1 MSEGERKLADTR
13 GKFTQVVRDGRELND
28 AEWAGGRILL
38 SDKRLILAGSSG
50 KRTITLQSIVSL
62 DGRTDVNQ
70 LVAKVSGY
78 VSLRLDDG
86 DVLLVSAKDPESFE
100 RLLYRALLDRRV
112 VLVRHPAV
120 EGGVVTDAEWTKG
133 RLQIGE
139 GAVNLAVADGSFVE
153 IDLDDIG
160 SVAVGERS
168 VRDEKRRVLEVEHSE
183 DGTSVQTYVSGSA
196 RRSSILE
203 TLLREGESR
212 SEIGVELTERQN
224 EVLMALYS
232 GVSPFEIPDFLGM
245 DVDDVE
251 EVFDRLIELEV
262 IEEIRTRR
270 EVALNARG
278 RNIASEAMN
287 DN

>member
-1 MSEGERKLADTR
+1 MGEGERKIVDTR
-13 GKFTQVVRDGRELND
+13 GKFTQVVKNGRELSD
-28 AEWAGGRILL
+28 AEWTGGRILL
-38 SDKRLILAGSSG
+38 SNKRLILASGNG
-50 KRTITLQSIVSL
+50 KRTVPLDTVSSL

-78 VSLRLDDG
+78 VSLQLSTDD
-86 DVLLVSAKDPESFE
+86 VILVSADDPESFE
-100 RLLYRALLDRRV
+100 RMLYRALLDRAV
-112 VLVRHPAV
+112 VLARHPAV
-120 EGGVVTDAEWTKG
+120 EGGVVTDAGWEKARIKIEKG
-133 RLQIGE
+133 VV
-139 GAVNLAVADGSFVE
+139 ALAIADGSFVE

-160 SVAVGERS
+160 SMSAKERT
-168 VRDEKRRVLEVEHSE
+168 VKDEERQVLEVEHSE
-183 DGTSVQTYVSGSA
+183 EETSVQTYISGTV
-196 RRSSILE
+196 RRCSILE
-203 TLLREGESR
+203 TLLRKGESR
-212 SEIGVELTERQN
+212 SEIGVDLTERQN

-251 EVFDRLIELEV
+251 EVFDRLIELDV

-287 DN
+287 DQ

>member
-1 MSEGERKLADTR
+1 MGEGERKIVDTR
-13 GKFTQVVRDGRELND
+13 GKFTQVVKNGRELSD
-28 AEWAGGRILL
+28 AEWTGGRILL
-38 SDKRLILAGSSG
+38 SNKRLILASGNG
-50 KRTITLQSIVSL
+50 KRTIPLDTVSSL

-78 VSLRLDDG
+78 VSLQLSTDD
-86 DVLLVSAKDPESFE
+86 VILVSADDPESFE
-100 RLLYRALLDRRV
+100 RMLYRALLDRAV
-112 VLVRHPAV
+112 VLARHPAV
-120 EGGVVTDAEWTKG
+120 EGGVVTDAEWEKARIKIEKG
-133 RLQIGE
+133 VV
-139 GAVNLAVADGSFVE
+139 ALAIADGSFVE

-160 SVAVGERS
+160 SMSAKERT
-168 VRDEKRRVLEVEHSE
+168 VKDEERRVLEVEHSE
-183 DGTSVQTYVSGSA
+183 EETSVQTYISGTV
-196 RRSSILE
+196 RRCSILE

-212 SEIGVELTERQN
+212 SEIGVDLTERQN

-251 EVFDRLIELEV
+251 EVFDRLIELDV

-287 DN
+287 DQ

>member
-1 MSEGERKLADTR
+1 MSEGERKIVDTR
-13 GKFTQVVRDGRELND
+13 GKFTQVVKDGRELND
-28 AEWAGGRILL
+28 AEWTGGRILL
-38 SDKRLILAGSSG
+38 SNKRLILASGNG
-50 KRTITLQSIVSL
+50 KRTVPLDTVASL

-78 VSLRLDDG
+78 VSLQLSTDD
-86 DVLLVSAKDPESFE
+86 VILVSAEDPESFQ
-100 RLLYRALLDRRV
+100 RMLYRALLDRAV
-112 VLVRHPAV
+112 VLARHPAV
-120 EGGVVTDAEWTKG
+120 EGGVVTDAEWEKA
-133 RLQIGE
+133 RIKIEE
-139 GAVNLAVADGSFVE
+139 GAVDLAIADGSFVE

-160 SVAVGERS
+160 SMAAKERT
-168 VRDEKRRVLEVEHSE
+168 VKDEERQVLEVEHSE
-183 DGTSVQTYVSGSA
+183 DGTSVQTYISGTA
-196 RRSSILE
+196 RRCSILE
-203 TLLREGESR
+203 GLLREGESR
-212 SEIGVELTERQN
+212 SEIGVDLTERQN

-251 EVFDRLIELEV
+251 EVFDRLIELDV

-287 DN
+287 DQ

>member
-13 GKFTQVVRDGRELND
+13 GKFTQVVRDGRELTD
-28 AEWAGGRILL
+28 AEWTGGRILL
-38 SDKRLILAGSSG
+38 SNRRLVLASSNG
-50 KRTITLQSIVSL
+50 KRTIPLTSVGSL

-78 VSLRLDDG
+78 VSLRLTDG
-86 DVLLVSAKDPESFE
+86 DVVLVSAEDSESFE

-120 EGGVVTDAEWTKG
+120 EGGVVTDAEWKKG
-133 RLQIGE
+133 RLKIDE
-139 GAVNLAVADGSFVE
+139 GAVALAVADGSFVE

-160 SVAVGERS
+160 SMEANERS
-168 VRDEKRRVLEVEHSE
+168 VEEEKRRVLEVEHSE
-183 DGTSVQTYVSGSA
+183 DGTSVQTYVSGSS
-196 RRSSILE
+196 RRCSILE
-203 TLLREGESR
+203 TLLRKGESR
-212 SEIGVELTERQN
+212 SEVGVDLSERQN

-245 DVDDVE
+245 DVDEVE
-251 EVFDRLIELEV
+251 SVFDRLIELDV